1 MTINTITVTPS
12 AQARF
17 KQLIESDATAI
28 GVRVEILSG
37 GCAGL
42 KYKFGYLKQVEENDL
57 VGIYD
62 GLTVAIDNQSCTLM
76 EGTEID
82 YIEEDFGA
90 RFVFNNPKTTASCG
104 CGKSF
109 GI

>member
-1 MTINTITVTPS
+1 MTINTITVTEA
-12 AQARF
+12 AQKRF
-17 KQLIESDATAI
+17 KQLIANDSSAI

-42 KYKFGYLKQVEENDL
+42 QYKFGYLTKVEENDL
-57 VGIYD
+57 VGMYD
-62 GLTVAIDNQSCTLM
+62 GLTVAIDNQSCTILA
-76 EGTEID
+76 GTEID

-90 RFVFNNPKTTASCG
+90 RFVFNNPQTQSKCG

-109 GI
+109 SI